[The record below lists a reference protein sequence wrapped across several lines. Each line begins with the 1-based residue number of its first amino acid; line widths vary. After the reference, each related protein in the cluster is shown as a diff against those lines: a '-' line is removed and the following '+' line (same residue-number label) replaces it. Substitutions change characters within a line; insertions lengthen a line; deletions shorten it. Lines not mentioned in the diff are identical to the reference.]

1 MKLICTA
8 QNKISRIKITLLFI
22 LGSILIPAIPFY
34 ISYRFKMN
42 ELSVIVI
49 FIEAIMIFSLVINK
63 VMRYKLK

>member
-1 MKLICTA
+1 MKLTHTA
-8 QNKISRIKITLLFI
+8 QNKINRNRINLLFI
-22 LGSILIPAIPFY
+22 LGCILIPAIPFY